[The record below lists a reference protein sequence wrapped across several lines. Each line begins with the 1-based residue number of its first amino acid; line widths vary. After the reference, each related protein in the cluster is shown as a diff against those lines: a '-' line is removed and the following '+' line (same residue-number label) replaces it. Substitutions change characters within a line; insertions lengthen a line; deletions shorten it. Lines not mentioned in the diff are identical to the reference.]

1 MRAQRVRNAFKQ
13 EPRQRRSVAA
23 YTFHQVAKP
32 FCWLGACLLT
42 LGYRTLLNG
51 IWPNP
56 LRIFPAVFSRNS
68 GSASSQQCLQLCCI
82 SVRKRTVIPS
92 PSRPQSTPLR
102 KVVAYT
108 RSKLHFAML
117 SLFLEL
123 RARLPNVIIGAITRE
138 SMRRALAT
146 GIKGRQVL
154 DFLKWHAHP
163 IVRRRSPVVPENIA
177 DQVRYCH
184 VLLHVS
190 LEVWCQ
196 Y

>member
-1 MRAQRVRNAFKQ
+1 MLRA
-13 EPRQRRSVAA
+13 
-23 YTFHQVAKP
+23 
-32 FCWLGACLLT
+32 
-42 LGYRTLLNG
+42 
-51 IWPNP
+51 
-56 LRIFPAVFSRNS
+56 
-68 GSASSQQCLQLCCI
+68 
-82 SVRKRTVIPS
+82 
-92 PSRPQSTPLR
+92 

-163 IVRRRSPVVPENIA
+163 VVRRRSPVVPENIA
-177 DQVRYCH
+177 DQVHPR
-184 VLLHVS
+184 
-190 LEVWCQ
+190 
-196 Y
+196 

>member
-1 MRAQRVRNAFKQ
+1 MSRGIDLYAFFLFFRFVVMNRMLNDFF
-13 EPRQRRSVAA
+13 PLH
-23 YTFHQVAKP
+23 F
-32 FCWLGACLLT
+32 FLL
-42 LGYRTLLNG
+42 
-51 IWPNP
+51 
-56 LRIFPAVFSRNS
+56 IFP
-68 GSASSQQCLQLCCI
+68 
-82 SVRKRTVIPS
+82 
-92 PSRPQSTPLR
+92 

-163 IVRRRSPVVPENIA
+163 VVRRRTPVVPENIA
-177 DQVRYCH
+177 DQVFCVCVRSV
-184 VLLHVS
+184 VLSCLVS
-190 LEVWCQ
+190 SCALCFVSCALCRVSCVVCLVSCVRACVSVPVCLRVLSLV
-196 Y
+196 